1 MMHSATEVFLTCY
14 FVLNAFNFFRAYTFG
29 MVSYG
34 RCKLVVFGFVPL
46 QILGLLWFRT
56 TFVVKA
62 EDSMIGHGLPF
73 MLLQVSLC
81 SVELQNYWFR
91 QAVCECSRYNWKL
104 HLAYVAA
111 LCGTTGFKLL
121 INFFALAG
129 RRLVPAE
136 VARVVDI
143 LWMLLAAVI
152 PLGLAYFWRK
162 DAPPESYID
171 ITYATLGNVP
181 APFVATVE
189 KLSERVRN
197 FGYVRRLQSLATSCA
212 TVLTIW
218 WIITNIAKVPFY
230 LLEHQPATNV
240 SYPSGD
246 PPFGMESTIVL
257 RWAGYR
263 SKKIA
268 ADPLLFLAPHTVMG
282 CTMLGMWVLVLAGK
296 VDLKRLSPALFAVAA
311 VFAAHIIPVRNGVP
325 NRELDLPINELLCAI
340 IFTACAV
347 GSYALYYFR
356 HNSSFSR
363 KMLKGSWAGIV
374 FSLALAPLSEMKGYV
389 SNTIQ
394 VCAYACA
401 CVGTRAHDA
410 CVRTCLRAQA
420 RYARL
425 CPACARRTRVRAH
438 VREECGR
445 FSA

>member
-1 MMHSATEVFLTCY
+1 ML
-14 FVLNAFNFFRAYTFG
+14 
-29 MVSYG
+29 G
-34 RCKLVVFGFVPL
+34 RGSELLVP
-46 QILGLLWFRT
+46 
-56 TFVVKA
+56 A
-62 EDSMIGHGLPF
+62 
-73 MLLQVSLC
+73 
-81 SVELQNYWFR
+81 
-91 QAVCECSRYNWKL
+91 AVCECSRYNWKL

-282 CTMLGMWVLVLAGK
+282 CTMLGMWVLVLAGN

-401 CVGTRAHDA
+401 CVSTRAHDV

-425 CPACARRTRVRAH
+425 CPACARRTCA
-438 VREECGR
+438 CTC
-445 FSA
+445 A